1 MVLRMVKKIIII
13 VFVFTLCIETFASIV
28 SDNDGS
34 AFITKAE
41 FEAMKKDFNDQI
53 EQYNESISSK
63 IDGAIASYLAGTQLA
78 RKENRKQ
85 IISGAKHW
93 LMYNTNDYP
102 KYVDGKPYVAG
113 FTAQGNRGG
122 ADSTERTCIWVGIIH
137 NGQSAYKTDGGFKKH
152 IVGKPSKNSS
162 LNGNDKAPILIKPGY
177 DGGETNIMGNVS
189 SQFISSIL
197 ISSPLSKHGTKLYVL
212 PEFKSKPYVN
222 MTLDIMRK
230 FGVKTLSGYYLK
242 HESCD
247 KEYQGCRIDEFI
259 VRKQDY
265 VACDYTV
272 EGDYSSASYLLA
284 LIAINGGKAKIK
296 NLFRDSKQGDKYI
309 LDILQKMGATIIRGE
324 DYVEIASS
332 GNLKAIDVDL
342 SNAPDLLI
350 TVAVLAAMAE
360 GTTNITGVA
369 HARVKETDRID
380 TTCRELEKLDC
391 KLTEREDGMS
401 ITGGVASGVVDS
413 HGDHRLAMAFS
424 LIGLKH
430 DIEITNGDVFD
441 VSFPNFIEAMAELG
455 FELELKNE

>member
-1 MVLRMVKKIIII
+1 MDKMILKVKNISQIGGVVKAPPSKSYSHRAVILASLANGTSRLYDMLYSED
-13 VFVFTLCIETFASIV
+13 TLASIRV
-28 SDNDGS
+28 CKALGAKISRTDDCLEVIGTGGKLHNSSAEEIDLANSGTTLRLMTSVSALSDNEVILTGD
-34 AFITKAE
+34 
-41 FEAMKKDFNDQI
+41 
-53 EQYNESISSK
+53 ESLQTRPM
-63 IDGAIASYLAGTQLA
+63 GL
-78 RKENRKQ
+78 
-85 IISGAKHW
+85 
-93 LMYNTNDYP
+93 LMDALMP
-102 KYVDGKPYVAG
+102 LGVE
-113 FTAQGNRGG
+113 
-122 ADSTERTCIWVGIIH
+122 TE
-137 NGQSAYKTDGGFKKH
+137 
-152 IVGKPSKNSS
+152 S
-162 LNGNDKAPILIKPGY
+162 LKGNDRAPILIRPGY
-177 DGGETNIMGNVS
+177 AGGETNIMGNVS

-197 ISSPLSKHGTKLYVL
+197 ISSPLSENGVKLYVL
-212 PEFKSKPYVN
+212 PEFKSRPYVN

-230 FGVKTLSGYYLK
+230 FGVKTLKGYYLK

-247 KEYQGCRIDEFI
+247 KQYQGCKIDEFI
-259 VRKQDY
+259 VRKQNY
-265 VACDYTV
+265 IACDYTV

-309 LDILQKMGATIIRGE
+309 LDILQNMGATIVRGD
-324 DYVEIASS
+324 DYVEIASE
-332 GNLKAIDVDL
+332 GNLNAIDVDL

-380 TTCRELEKLDC
+380 TTCRELEKLGC
-391 KLTEREDGMS
+391 RLVEREDGMS
-401 ITGGVASGVVDS
+401 ITGGVTSGVVDS

>member
-1 MVLRMVKKIIII
+1 MKLKVKNISKIGGVVKAPPSKSYSHRAVILASLAKGTSKLYDMLYSEDTLASIRVCKALGAKINKTDDYLEVVGTGGKLHNSSTEPINLANSGTTLRLMTSISALSDNEVIL
-13 VFVFTLCIETFASIV
+13 TGDESLQTRPMGLLMEALMPLGIET
-28 SDNDGS
+28 
-34 AFITKAE
+34 E
-41 FEAMKKDFNDQI
+41 
-53 EQYNESISSK
+53 
-63 IDGAIASYLAGTQLA
+63 
-78 RKENRKQ
+78 
-85 IISGAKHW
+85 
-93 LMYNTNDYP
+93 
-102 KYVDGKPYVAG
+102 
-113 FTAQGNRGG
+113 
-122 ADSTERTCIWVGIIH
+122 
-137 NGQSAYKTDGGFKKH
+137 
-152 IVGKPSKNSS
+152 S
-162 LNGNDKAPILIKPGY
+162 LNDNEKAPILIKPGY
-177 DGGETNIMGNVS
+177 VGGETNIYGNVS
-189 SQFISSIL
+189 SQYISSII
-197 ISSPLSKHGTKLYVL
+197 ISSPLSDKGVTLYVL

-230 FGVKTLSGYYLK
+230 FGVKSLRGYYLK
-242 HESCD
+242 HEACD
-247 KEYQGCRIDEFI
+247 KEHQSCRIDEFK
-259 VRKQDY
+259 VKKQDY

-324 DYVEIASS
+324 DYVEIASN
-332 GNLKAIDVDL
+332 GDLKAIDVNL

-380 TTCRELEKLDC
+380 TTCRELEKLGC
-391 KLTEREDGMS
+391 KLVEHEDGMS
-401 ITGGVASGVVDS
+401 ITGGVSSGVVDS

-430 DIEITNGDVFD
+430 DIEITNGEVFD

-455 FELELKNE
+455 FELELENE

>member
-1 MVLRMVKKIIII
+1 MILKVKNISQIGGVVKAPPSKSYSHRAVILASLANGTSRLYDMLYSED
-13 VFVFTLCIETFASIV
+13 TLASIRV
-28 SDNDGS
+28 CETLGAQINRTEDCLEVIGTGGKLHNSSADEIDLANSGTTLRLMTSVSALSDNEVILTGDDSLKTRPMGLLMD
-34 AFITKAE
+34 ALIPLGVET
-41 FEAMKKDFNDQI
+41 
-53 EQYNESISSK
+53 ESLK
-63 IDGAIASYLAGTQLA
+63 
-78 RKENRKQ
+78 
-85 IISGAKHW
+85 
-93 LMYNTNDYP
+93 
-102 KYVDGKPYVAG
+102 
-113 FTAQGNRGG
+113 
-122 ADSTERTCIWVGIIH
+122 
-137 NGQSAYKTDGGFKKH
+137 
-152 IVGKPSKNSS
+152 
-162 LNGNDKAPILIKPGY
+162 GNDRAPILIKPGY
-177 DGGETNIMGNVS
+177 AGGETNIMGNVS

-197 ISSPLSKHGTKLYVL
+197 ISSPLSENGVTLYVL

-230 FGVKTLSGYYLK
+230 FGVNAIKGYYLK
-242 HESCD
+242 HELCD
-247 KEYQGCRIDEFI
+247 KESQGCRIDEFI
-259 VRKQDY
+259 VEKQNY

-284 LIAINGGKAKIK
+284 LIAINGGKARIK

-324 DYVEIASS
+324 DYVEIASE

-380 TTCRELEKLDC
+380 TTCRELEKLGC

-401 ITGGVASGVVDS
+401 ITGGVTSGIVDS

-430 DIEITNGDVFD
+430 DIEITNGEVFD

-455 FELELKNE
+455 FELELENE

>member
-1 MVLRMVKKIIII
+1 MILKVKNISEIGGVVKAPPSKSYSHRAVILASLAKGTSKLYDMLYSEDTLSSIRVCEALGAKINRTEDYLEVIGTGGELHNSSTEPIDLANSGTTLRLMTSVSA
-13 VFVFTLCIETFASIV
+13 L
-28 SDNDGS
+28 SDNEVTLTGDDSLQTRPMGLLMDALVPLGVETCS
-34 AFITKAE
+34 L
-41 FEAMKKDFNDQI
+41 KD
-53 EQYNESISSK
+53 NE
-63 IDGAIASYLAGTQLA
+63 
-78 RKENRKQ
+78 
-85 IISGAKHW
+85 
-93 LMYNTNDYP
+93 
-102 KYVDGKPYVAG
+102 
-113 FTAQGNRGG
+113 
-122 ADSTERTCIWVGIIH
+122 
-137 NGQSAYKTDGGFKKH
+137 
-152 IVGKPSKNSS
+152 
-162 LNGNDKAPILIKPGY
+162 KAPILIKPGY
-177 DGGETNIMGNVS
+177 AGGQTNIMGNVS

-197 ISSPLSKHGTKLYVL
+197 ISSPLSKKGVRLYVL
-212 PEFKSKPYVN
+212 PEFKSRPYVN

-230 FGVKTLSGYYLK
+230 FGVKTLKGYYLK
-242 HESCD
+242 HENCD
-247 KEYQGCRIDEFI
+247 KEHQGCRIDEFL

-284 LIAINGGKAKIK
+284 LIAINGGKARIK

-309 LDILQKMGATIIRGE
+309 LDILQKMGATVIRGE
-324 DYVEIASS
+324 DYVEIASE

-350 TVAVLAAMAE
+350 TVAVLAAIAE

-380 TTCRELEKLDC
+380 TTCRELEKLGC

-401 ITGGVASGVVDS
+401 ITGGVTSGVVDS

-430 DIEITNGDVFD
+430 DIEITNGEVFD

>member
-1 MVLRMVKKIIII
+1 MILKLKNISEIGGVVKAPPSKSYSHRAVILASLAKGTSKLYDMLYSEDTLSSIRVCEALGAKINRTEDYLEVIGTGGELHNSSTEPIDLANSGTTLRLMTSVSA
-13 VFVFTLCIETFASIV
+13 L
-28 SDNDGS
+28 SDNEVTLTGDDSLQTRPMGLLMDALVPLGVETCS
-34 AFITKAE
+34 L
-41 FEAMKKDFNDQI
+41 KD
-53 EQYNESISSK
+53 NE
-63 IDGAIASYLAGTQLA
+63 
-78 RKENRKQ
+78 
-85 IISGAKHW
+85 
-93 LMYNTNDYP
+93 
-102 KYVDGKPYVAG
+102 
-113 FTAQGNRGG
+113 
-122 ADSTERTCIWVGIIH
+122 
-137 NGQSAYKTDGGFKKH
+137 
-152 IVGKPSKNSS
+152 
-162 LNGNDKAPILIKPGY
+162 KAPILIKPGY
-177 DGGETNIMGNVS
+177 AGGQTNIMGNVS

-197 ISSPLSKHGTKLYVL
+197 ISSPLSKKGVRLYVL
-212 PEFKSKPYVN
+212 PEFKSRPYVN

-230 FGVKTLSGYYLK
+230 FGVKTLKGYYLK
-242 HESCD
+242 HENCD
-247 KEYQGCRIDEFI
+247 KEHQGCRIDEFL

-284 LIAINGGKAKIK
+284 LIAINGGKARIK

-309 LDILQKMGATIIRGE
+309 LDILQKMGATVIRGE
-324 DYVEIASS
+324 DYVEIASE

-380 TTCRELEKLDC
+380 TTCRELEKLGC

-401 ITGGVASGVVDS
+401 ITGGVTSGVVDS

-430 DIEITNGDVFD
+430 DIEITNGEVFD